1 MRDVGLIGDLGE
13 PFANLLT
20 QGMVVAPT
28 FYRDLDGGKKQWIN
42 PADVDVVTDE
52 RGRPT
57 GATLKAD
64 GQPVVIGGTEK
75 MSKSKNNG
83 VDPQALVDQYG
94 ADTARLFIMS
104 YNFV

>member
-1 MRDVGLIGDLGE
+1 MSACSRGFELDE

-28 FYRDLDGGKKQWIN
+28 FYRDAGDGKKQWIN

-64 GQPVVIGGTEK
+64 A
-75 MSKSKNNG
+75 S
-83 VDPQALVDQYG
+83 
-94 ADTARLFIMS
+94 R
-104 YNFV
+104 

>member
-28 FYRDLDGGKKQWIN
+28 FYRDLAGCKKQWIN

-52 RGRPT
+52 RGRPS
-57 GATLKAD
+57 GATLKACLLYTSPSPRD
-64 GQPVVIGGTEK
+64 RTRSRMPP
-75 MSKSKNNG
+75 S
-83 VDPQALVDQYG
+83 A
-94 ADTARLFIMS
+94 
-104 YNFV
+104 